1 MLVYVID
8 MSQPE
13 PWSQLSQLQYE
24 LDMYQSGLSTRPAAV
39 LANKIDLEETR
50 DKMERMT
57 EVVKQQ
63 HMELIPVSGRT
74 GINLAEMLIK
84 IKQLHDKFKEND
96 NNT

>member
-57 EVVKQQ
+57 EVVRQQ
-63 HMELIPVSGRT
+63 NMDLIPVSGRT